1 MRGFYQVQQIYDAQI
16 KDVTTSPDKWMD
28 MLKMAGQLYRF
39 EFDNILLIYGQ
50 KPRATLVADYDTW
63 KKVDRFVKRGSKG
76 IAIFP
81 SRALDPHMR
90 CVFDISDTGGQKRK
104 LTWYLD
110 GDTLKEYLDFLVSEG
125 QMEPYQGTDR
135 ESLKNSLKSFTGT
148 NVWAIIKEEFSDR
161 LNELLQL
168 SGSGITEYVQ
178 DESSVQPKRKSLS
191 DMEQLLYDSILYAVG
206 TRCGFDLSSEER
218 DFSRIVNI
226 SNEEVIYRLGTLV
239 CDVSCSVLRDINSNL
254 KSMEQQK
261 KLSAEGRNQYGRDG
275 ITVHGSGRTA
285 LSEHSGSGRADKG
298 DGEVREVRTDGD
310 GVSEGG
316 RASEVQNIVP
326 FRETGGDNERG
337 GEGSKRASGHTD
349 GTVSGEAQSN
359 ESVIHNGDVEDKG
372 AGEDAGRGSGT
383 PSDSEQISLEDEE
396 LNRELDE
403 LNSFGK
409 SEEAGQFRQVSFF
422 DAEFGLSNA
431 GSTPTVKKTG
441 EHSYE
446 YRGQKYTYLEPKK
459 EPVVPHG
466 FIKEVVLRGT
476 GFVGGRGRV
485 CEIFNTE
492 IDAGTR
498 AKRIKKE

>member
-239 CDVSCSVLRDINSNL
+239 
-254 KSMEQQK
+254 
-261 KLSAEGRNQYGRDG
+261 
-275 ITVHGSGRTA
+275 
-285 LSEHSGSGRADKG
+285 
-298 DGEVREVRTDGD
+298 
-310 GVSEGG
+310 
-316 RASEVQNIVP
+316 
-326 FRETGGDNERG
+326 
-337 GEGSKRASGHTD
+337 
-349 GTVSGEAQSN
+349 
-359 ESVIHNGDVEDKG
+359 
-372 AGEDAGRGSGT
+372 
-383 PSDSEQISLEDEE
+383 
-396 LNRELDE
+396 
-403 LNSFGK
+403 
-409 SEEAGQFRQVSFF
+409 
-422 DAEFGLSNA
+422 
-431 GSTPTVKKTG
+431 
-441 EHSYE
+441 
-446 YRGQKYTYLEPKK
+446 
-459 EPVVPHG
+459 
-466 FIKEVVLRGT
+466 
-476 GFVGGRGRV
+476 
-485 CEIFNTE
+485 
-492 IDAGTR
+492 
-498 AKRIKKE
+498 